1 MKKSGSQIF
10 IDLETTGLNTN
21 QDRICQIGAI
31 LSNGSEINTLI
42 NPHKNIPQEVT
53 QLTGITNDDVKD
65 APDLEEVADQ
75 LIKALEESE
84 AFVAYNFTFDFQVLQ
99 SELFRTVQYELKE
112 EDFIFVDPYK
122 IFRKM
127 FPHNL
132 SNAYLFYTGEKM
144 QDAHTAIADI
154 RATKTILE
162 KQQELYS
169 ELFSKGIKEVQL
181 ETIGDTSILGKWFEL
196 KNNSFYFKQGKHRG
210 EKVDPSHQNYM
221 KWIYTLEDITMSERR
236 YISGLLGK

>member
-1 MKKSGSQIF
+1 MKEPGSQIF

-31 LSNGSEINTLI
+31 LNDGSEINTLI

-53 QLTGITNDDVKD
+53 DITGITNDDVKD
-65 APDLEEVADQ
+65 APDLETVADQ
-75 LIKALEESE
+75 LISALEKAE

-127 FPHNL
+127 FPHTL
-132 SNAYLFYTGEKM
+132 SNAYRFYTGEQM
-144 QDAHTAIADI
+144 QGAHTAIEDI
-154 RATKTILE
+154 RATKIVLE
-162 KQQELYS
+162 RQQEEYP
-169 ELFSKGIKEVQL
+169 ELFEKGLKQVQL
-181 ETIGDTSILGKWFEL
+181 ETIGETSILGKWFAR
-196 KNNSFYFKQGKHRG
+196 KGDSYSFKQGKHRG
-210 EKVDPSHQNYM
+210 ETVDQSHQNYL
-221 KWIYTLEDITMSERR
+221 KWIYSLEDITMSERR